1 MSSGPS
7 VVDLGDVST
16 MEVNFT
22 DQLSALAE
30 KNYIPLEEQF
40 ATLNK
45 LRLVILMKDRE
56 IRRQLLSVRL
66 FALATYGECFSH
78 IATTCLS
85 VMFSR

>member
-66 FALATYGECFSH
+66 FALATYGE
-78 IATTCLS
+78 
-85 VMFSR
+85 